1 MDTTSKYIGFVS
13 DKMINKA
20 IAYIEENGY
29 MTLESINEYI
39 KNNTHKTEFE
49 FYETQISAMDYIY
62 IDMRI
67 NYNLFMIKNTF
78 YTSDTLLE
86 LHPFEQFGKQ
96 PEEILTQQAAVA
108 TESKYRTEIGM
119 QNINAAANN
128 IYKIIKSIPMKIY
141 IADTEWDD
149 FMHIVKFSNGI
160 QQFVTPLLLKGGP
173 TNMKFIADLF
183 GIPHN
188 IMEDIKKSRQM
199 SQLEDIKI
207 AQMEEKIEKTIKP
220 LIADN
225 EEKARKIK
233 ELEEKL
239 AALTK

>member
-1 MDTTSKYIGFVS
+1 
-13 DKMINKA
+13 
-20 IAYIEENGY
+20 
-29 MTLESINEYI
+29 
-39 KNNTHKTEFE
+39 
-49 FYETQISAMDYIY
+49 
-62 IDMRI
+62 
-67 NYNLFMIKNTF
+67 
-78 YTSDTLLE
+78 
-86 LHPFEQFGKQ
+86 
-96 PEEILTQQAAVA
+96 
-108 TESKYRTEIGM
+108 
-119 QNINAAANN
+119 
-128 IYKIIKSIPMKIY
+128 MKIY